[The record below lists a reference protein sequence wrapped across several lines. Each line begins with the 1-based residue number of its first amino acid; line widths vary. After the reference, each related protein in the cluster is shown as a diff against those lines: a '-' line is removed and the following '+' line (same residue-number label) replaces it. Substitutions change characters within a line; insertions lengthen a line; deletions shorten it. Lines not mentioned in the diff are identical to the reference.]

1 MKSVITVIGNDAVGI
16 IAKVSGLLA
25 EDNVNIIDISQ
36 TTYDKQF
43 LMVMVVDIKEAV
55 SSFYEI
61 SEKLKKL
68 GEENGLKIQV
78 RHKKVFDS
86 MHRI

>member
-55 SSFYEI
+55 VSFFDI

-68 GEENGLKIQV
+68 GDENGLRIQV

>member
-1 MKSVITVIGNDAVGI
+1 MKSVITVIGDDGVGI

-25 EDNVNIIDISQ
+25 ENNVNIIDISQ

-43 LMVMVVDIKEAV
+43 LMVMVVDIKEASV
-55 SSFYEI
+55 TFFEI

-68 GEENGLKIQV
+68 GEENDLKIQV

>member
-1 MKSVITVIGNDAVGI
+1 MKSVITVIGDDAVGI

-25 EDNVNIIDISQ
+25 KDNVNIIDISQ

-43 LMVMVVDIKEAV
+43 LMVMVVDMKYAV
-55 SSFYEI
+55 ASFFEI
-61 SEKLKKL
+61 SEKLKRL
-68 GEENGLKIQV
+68 GEDNGLRIQV

>member
-1 MKSVITVIGNDAVGI
+1 MKSVITVVGKDAVGI
-16 IAKVSGLLA
+16 IAKVSALLA
-25 EDNVNIIDISQ
+25 KDNINIVDISQ
-36 TTYDKQF
+36 TTDAEQF
-43 LMVMVVDIKEAV
+43 LMVMVVDIKEASV
-55 SSFYEI
+55 SFFDV

-68 GEENGLKIQV
+68 GDEMGLRIQV

>member
-25 EDNVNIIDISQ
+25 RENVNIIDISQ
-36 TTYDKQF
+36 S
-43 LMVMVVDIKEAV
+43 VMREYFAMIVLVDIDGLSCAFGDFVDKMN
-55 SSFYEI
+55 I
-61 SEKLKKL
+61 L
-68 GEENGLKIQV
+68 GDSCGLRIATM
-78 RHKKVFDS
+78 HEDIFNS

>member
-25 EDNVNIIDISQ
+25 RDNVNIIDISQ

-43 LMVMVVDIKEAV
+43 LMVMVVDIKDAV
-55 SSFYEI
+55 VSFFEI

>member
-1 MKSVITVIGNDAVGI
+1 MKSVITIIGKDAVGI
-16 IAKVSGLLA
+16 IAKVSALLA
-25 EDNVNIIDISQ
+25 KDNINIIDISQ
-36 TTYDKQF
+36 TTEAEQF

-55 SSFYEI
+55 VSFFEV

-68 GEENGLKIQV
+68 GDDMGLRIQV